1 MNINTNFDE
10 ISTNRY
16 RDRHADTD
24 PDNKVDHLIANG
36 NFDESVNYS
45 KTNEIFEVVKNV
57 EFSPGASIL
66 NIDVKGTPSLLVN
79 WKVHETK
86 TKHSYFAI
94 QMNQEDTSK
103 VVQVV
108 HDDKQNS
115 VIMELLKPDTIF
127 RSIKTEEEWK
137 ELLQAKKSDDDVY
150 SDNVSGTIAIPAQW
164 CQTFSISSDPK
175 DLAVKLLV
183 ETSRWVKC
191 LPKLAKSDWIKRMI
205 NFAQLLFMMTDQDL
219 SIDTIGLKTTDTE
232 VAKKVYG
239 LKTIKKIV
247 TEFEEFSRMPVCL
260 ECGSIAHHTE
270 DCPLL
275 KPKEKSNVKVD
286 DNNKDEDDDTSQA
299 DIFYEPIPKKKK
311 VEKEDPPKKTEKED
325 PPDSEEDEP
334 EPENNKKEQ
343 EDPIDSDEDEGS
355 TDSISLNEA
364 NFSST
369 RDKYKETAAKDS
381 ASSDPTTNMAYVI
394 AKIMK
399 SEKNVLSKTSTLGI
413 ESLESITTDF
423 KGNGGVKMNNPVLKI
438 LMETS
443 DKEDIPKFFNSE
455 LRRALRDDDDPI
467 GRIDKKTANLIMKGH
482 LVGDDT
488 IRDPKEMEGISIFTI
503 VPPGETASSKSATGQ
518 NIFMPST
525 AEQFLEMLRSFKILL
540 RFLGGKKSAIA
551 IQSNK
556 LHANFKK
563 VKINLKEFFVTNGEN
578 GGKYLC
584 LIIHNLTFNMLCDII
599 NKIVPSTDHLE
610 MNSLIMQLQI
620 GMAIPIP
627 MSKSPVFP
635 SGDKKRNDDRK
646 RKQDR
651 VYDNHPPASP
661 RSVGEYVFEEGK
673 DYGKF
678 FSGRAI
684 AKHQPACPKVKGKN
698 ICIGYLVNGKCNNA
712 NCKNFHGSTKSAT
725 DYISKW
731 ISGNSLPLK
740 IRE

>member
-1 MNINTNFDE
+1 MDININFDQDA
-10 ISTNRY
+10 TNRY
-16 RDRHADTD
+16 RDYHAEKD
-24 PDNKVDHLIANG
+24 PDHVVENLIAND
-36 NFDESVNYS
+36 NFDNNTSYG
-45 KTNEIFEVVKNV
+45 KTNEIFELMNNE

-66 NIDVKGTPSLLVN
+66 NINSNGSHSLLVN
-79 WKVHETK
+79 WKIHQTK
-86 TKHSYFAI
+86 SKHSYFSLQI
-94 QMNQEDTSK
+94 NQDVTSK
-103 VVQVV
+103 VVKIVSEE
-108 HDDKQNS
+108 KSNNI
-115 VIMELLKPDTIF
+115 IMELFKPDVLLPL
-127 RSIKTEEEWK
+127 KTNKEIE
-137 ELLQAKKSDDDVY
+137 ELLLSKKAEGDVHSDTA
-150 SDNVSGTIAIPAQW
+150 SGTIAIPAGW
-164 CQTFSISSDPK
+164 CNTVSASIDSK
-175 DLAVKLLV
+175 DLALKLIK
-183 ETSRWVKC
+183 ETARWVRC
-191 LPKLAKSDWIKRMI
+191 QPELADNDWIKNMF
-205 NFAQLLFMMTDQDL
+205 NFSQLLFMMSNMDT
-219 SIDTIGLKTTDTE
+219 SIDTIGIKIIDIASE
-232 VAKKVYG
+232 KKPYG
-239 LKTIKKIV
+239 LTAIKEIV
-247 TEFEEFSRMPVCL
+247 TDFEKNSKPDNVETRLPTCT
-260 ECGSIAHHTE
+260 ECHAHTHLTAN
-270 DCPLL
+270 CPNLAA
-275 KPKEKSNVKVD
+275 KEGPKEVD
-286 DNNKDEDDDTSQA
+286 DDDSIETVA
-299 DIFYEPIPKKKK
+299 GIFERPIPKR
-311 VEKEDPPKKTEKED
+311 KKTEKED

-635 SGDKKRNDDRK
+635 SGDKKRIDDRK